1 MAALFLAHA
10 AVVPAHAAVRS
21 PLVAGLAR
29 RACVPVMMGRKFAE
43 FPVLETELREYL
55 STLDD
60 AALHDPDAPLPL
72 SYLELQSAG
81 RADLAEGC
89 MQHGGYLAVSDRLGV
104 RTSRTAPNQRR
115 RSAPNQPSAPPP
127 VFGGVD
133 TASAAGVTLSAASF
147 SHDGNDEA
155 FVSVTTREERDD
167 DGRKRAIDLEPEES
181 RKQARTA
188 LPERVA
194 EARSLCTAAVD
205 ERYRALIKPAFD
217 AWAADEIDEDE
228 LKARKP
234 AARKQAAAEH
244 EPLAALDGAYGA
256 YTAAIAARV
265 AAEAAEEK
273 AEAEV
278 DAVVRAIEQQ
288 AAAAGGGVGALQVN
302 T

>member
-89 MQHGGYLAVSDRLGV
+89 MQHGGYIAVSERLGV
-104 RTSRTAPNQRR
+104 RTSRTAPP
-115 RSAPNQPSAPPP
+115 APSAPPP